1 MIHVYCEIRNLI
13 LLTNSEIHF
22 PFRYVKDGQH
32 LHMLGQK
39 MEDLIFTVADTNF
52 FFNDLEDCDQVSVF
66 SFLLV
71 SHTQF
76 SFFWLAKT
84 NLKEFT
90 VGTASVKPLLCNLC
104 CAVLC
109 NLCNLCVFNFEILR
123 LAEVS
128 DTGYHLFDVTF
139 WSDQI
144 LNQIF
149 SSC

>member
-13 LLTNSEIHF
+13 LLTNSEINF

-52 FFNDLEDCDQVSVF
+52 FFNDLEDCDQVSVL

-76 SFFWLAKT
+76 SFF
-84 NLKEFT
+84 
-90 VGTASVKPLLCNLC
+90 
-104 CAVLC
+104 
-109 NLCNLCVFNFEILR
+109 
-123 LAEVS
+123 
-128 DTGYHLFDVTF
+128 
-139 WSDQI
+139 
-144 LNQIF
+144 
-149 SSC
+149 